1 MKTDIYQMLSLVWR
15 DIPLTLAFHPHAF
28 ASLNV
33 AHMEIRCH
41 EPLPVTE
48 TGYKSIFVNAGDVPD
63 IHAAAALVLD
73 TLTHTAEQTG
83 WQADRQLTLFCG
95 LSVDTGGLSV

>member
-1 MKTDIYQMLSLVWR
+1 MKTDLYQMFALVWR

-33 AHMEIRCH
+33 AHMEIRCP
-41 EPLPVTE
+41 EALPITE

-63 IHAAAALVLD
+63 IHAAALVLD

-83 WQADRQLTLFCG
+83 WQADRQLTLF
-95 LSVDTGGLSV
+95 